1 MFWRGLLR
9 DYARRLSDRVVR
21 PLRPD
26 SRRTSP
32 RLTAKLIASVH
43 PATLS
48 LSRMPVMCTLTVAS
62 LMSRGEVIS
71 LLLLPLATAHCEDYE
86 TRIRRLPAYPHGWS
100 SAINTVLFA
109 SKLGDFQMILF
120 DSACGGHV
128 DPPACCGQRPAVAA
142 LDQRKGGT

>member
-9 DYARRLSDRVVR
+9 DYARRLSDRLVTPPR
-21 PLRPD
+21 RD

-48 LSRMPVMCTLTVAS
+48 LSRMRVMCTLTVAS
-62 LMSRGEVIS
+62 LMSRAEVIS
-71 LLLLPLATAHCEDYE
+71 LLLLPLATARCEDYE

-100 SAINTVLFA
+100 SAINTVALQLKAAHTRQPDVQTGA
-109 SKLGDFQMILF
+109 SVPLSSEAM
-120 DSACGGHV
+120 
-128 DPPACCGQRPAVAA
+128 QR
-142 LDQRKGGT
+142 LR